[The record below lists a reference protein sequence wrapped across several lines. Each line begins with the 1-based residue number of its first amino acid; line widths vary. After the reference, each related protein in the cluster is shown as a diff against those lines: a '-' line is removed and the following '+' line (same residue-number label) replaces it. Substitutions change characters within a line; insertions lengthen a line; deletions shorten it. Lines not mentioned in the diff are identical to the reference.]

1 MVADQDGYSL
11 IILGE
16 SYIKINITY
25 SSGKWSDPVNFLN
38 SIYNFRCQK
47 YVKKGYM
54 EMTKKIYL
62 ETLKKCT
69 RSLHLPLLI
78 SQVMWTIID
87 NTPNSFGFNLDNVI
101 SNLEKSTNFLLN

>member
-54 EMTKKIYL
+54 EMTKKN
-62 ETLKKCT
+62 
-69 RSLHLPLLI
+69 LP
-78 SQVMWTIID
+78 
-87 NTPNSFGFNLDNVI
+87 
-101 SNLEKSTNFLLN
+101 

>member
-25 SSGKWSDPVNFLN
+25 SGKWSDPVNFLN

-54 EMTKKIYL
+54 EMTKKF
-62 ETLKKCT
+62 TL
-69 RSLHLPLLI
+69 RL
-78 SQVMWTIID
+78 
-87 NTPNSFGFNLDNVI
+87 
-101 SNLEKSTNFLLN
+101 

>member
-1 MVADQDGYSL
+1 MVADQDGYFL

-16 SYIKINITY
+16 SYIKFNITY

-62 ETLKKCT
+62 ETLKGAPG
-69 RSLHLPLLI
+69 RSIYHY
-78 SQVMWTIID
+78 
-87 NTPNSFGFNLDNVI
+87 
-101 SNLEKSTNFLLN
+101 

>member
-25 SSGKWSDPVNFLN
+25 SSGKWSDQ
-38 SIYNFRCQK
+38 IYNFRCQK

-62 ETLKKCT
+62 ETLKSALGCSIYHYYDYANDQIEFITVKILLFVLLATLLKC
-69 RSLHLPLLI
+69 
-78 SQVMWTIID
+78 
-87 NTPNSFGFNLDNVI
+87 
-101 SNLEKSTNFLLN
+101 E

>member
-25 SSGKWSDPVNFLN
+25 RSLKWSDPGNFLN

-47 YVKKGYM
+47 YVKKG
-54 EMTKKIYL
+54 TWK
-62 ETLKKCT
+62 
-69 RSLHLPLLI
+69 
-78 SQVMWTIID
+78 
-87 NTPNSFGFNLDNVI
+87 
-101 SNLEKSTNFLLN
+101 

>member
-16 SYIKINITY
+16 SYIKINITC
-25 SSGKWSDPVNFLN
+25 GKWSNPGNFLR
-38 SIYNFRCQK
+38 SLCNFRCQK

-62 ETLKKCT
+62 ETLKSALGCSIFHYFQHVAFLYLI
-69 RSLHLPLLI
+69 RYGDLHRI
-78 SQVMWTIID
+78 Y
-87 NTPNSFGFNLDNVI
+87 
-101 SNLEKSTNFLLN
+101 LN